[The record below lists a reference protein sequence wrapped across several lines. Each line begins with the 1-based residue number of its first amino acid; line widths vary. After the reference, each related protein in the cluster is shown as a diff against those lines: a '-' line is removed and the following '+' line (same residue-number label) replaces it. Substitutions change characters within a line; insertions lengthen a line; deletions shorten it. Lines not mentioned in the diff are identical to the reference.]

1 MPPPAK
7 NFLTLEQVTRLQKT
21 LKESELAHVRERIL
35 IILLQN
41 EGRTQQETS
50 KFLGCSPRTVAYW
63 CMNGDPD
70 KLETLH
76 NKREYEHYRKATPEY
91 IELLLKTVERR
102 PSDLGYEFGTLDGR
116 KISHI
121 SNRGNWD

>member
-1 MPPPAK
+1 MMAEHK
-7 NFLTLEQVTRLQKT
+7 KKFLDFWDVRLEQWHIGVCMETQTTR
-21 LKESELAHVRERIL
+21 ES
-35 IILLQN
+35 
-41 EGRTQQETS
+41 
-50 KFLGCSPRTVAYW
+50 
-63 CMNGDPD
+63 
-70 KLETLH
+70 LH